1 MPVDLDKWARGQ
13 VDALVAL
20 GDDAID
26 AERYIKAVLAWLPE
40 GADPSAFVPTEEQL
54 DSIGV
59 VDEAAIGDARTLWY
73 SADWVSGKY
82 KRLLDSRSK
91 EPVA

>member
-13 VDALVAL
+13 VEALVAL
-20 GDDAID
+20 GDDVID

-40 GADPSAFVPTEEQL
+40 GADPSTFVPTEEQL

-59 VDEAAIGDARTLWY
+59 VDDAATADARVIWY
-73 SADWVSGKY
+73 SANWVTGKY
-82 KRLLDSRSK
+82 RRLLDARSPK
-91 EPVA
+91 E

>member
-13 VDALVAL
+13 VEALVAL

-26 AERYIKAVLAWLPE
+26 AEAYIKAVLAWLPE
-40 GADPSAFVPTEEQL
+40 GADPSTFMPTQEQL

-59 VDEAAIGDARTLWY
+59 VDDAAIGDARTLWY

-82 KRLLDSRSK
+82 RRLLDSRSK
-91 EPVA
+91 EVVP